1 MKNHNDELQILNSKR
16 SDKEK
21 EVDDTLR
28 KNKNI
33 LVSNLVKAYNELEDK
48 TDTTSTKTKDTIANM
63 LTDLDVDTSELEG
76 ASDDLKKALTDKEN
90 SNSVVSQ
97 LTTSMKQAAPSIGEE
112 LAKGL
117 IKGLEDALNKT
128 KISIKQ
134 GLIDKAIKAGQ
145 SSLGLLNIIKIAKPF
160 AEGGYPTSG
169 DLFFANENG
178 RAEFITSVGNKT
190 AVANQDQMVQALTNA
205 IVSGFNSLNTNSGGA
220 QNLTVQIGNEKVYSG
235 QIAYQNRQADRYGTT
250 STVKV

>member
-1 MKNHNDELQILNSKR
+1 MT
-16 SDKEK
+16 
-21 EVDDTLR
+21 TLLENR

-33 LVSNLVKAYNELEDK
+33 LVSNLVKAYNELEGK

-178 RAEFITSVGNKT
+178 RAEFIASVGNKT